1 MDHQARGSNT
11 QVNQGSTSVHGTSAR
26 FRPPVYRCRGSGSL
40 PTFGPAGA
48 YSQLT
53 GADGS
58 AKIFLACKK
67 TCTQEA
73 RGGRRKSLKRKPIHQ
88 LSRRERQI
96 MEIIYQL
103 GQGTAA
109 DVAEAMPDAPGYSSV
124 RAMLRILEEKKL
136 LRHRQEGPR
145 YVYLPTVP
153 RATAMRSAMRH
164 VVQTFFDGS
173 TEGAVAAL
181 LEMDA
186 ASFSAEELDRLK
198 GLIDKAREEGR

>member
-1 MDHQARGSNT
+1 
-11 QVNQGSTSVHGTSAR
+11 
-26 FRPPVYRCRGSGSL
+26 L
-40 PTFGPAGA
+40 
-48 YSQLT
+48 
-53 GADGS
+53 
-58 AKIFLACKK
+58 KK
-67 TCTQEA
+67 
-73 RGGRRKSLKRKPIHQ
+73 KPIHQ

-109 DVAEAMPDAPGYSSV
+109 EVAEAMADAPSYSSV

-153 RATAMRSAMRH
+153 RSTAMRSAMRH
-164 VVQTFFDGS
+164 MVQTFFDGS

-186 ASFSAEELDRLK
+186 AKLSPEELDRLEQ
-198 GLIDKAREEGR
+198 LIGKAREEGR